1 VSPPTTLGPVV
12 LNLDARAEAERIA
25 AVMRSALAGWHK
37 KGVVVAISGGI
48 DSAVCAALAVQALG
62 PRKVFGLLLPECESG
77 ESGLTLGRQMVAQL
91 GIDHREINITASL
104 HALGCYQDRDA
115 AVSQVFPAYGAGWRN
130 KIVIQQNRGMGLS
143 HFRLVVCAP
152 NGETFSERLAA
163 PQYLQIVAASNHKQR
178 VRKAV
183 EYHWADR
190 LNHAV
195 VGTPNKLEADLG
207 FFVKN
212 GDGAADIKPIAHLY
226 KTQVYALARHLGVL
240 DAICNATPTTATY
253 SLEQS
258 QDEFFFGLPLP
269 QLDLALWALENG
281 VSAEAASKGLGMTA
295 EDVNAL
301 YRSLEAKR
309 RAAQYLRS
317 AAVKVQV

>member
-1 VSPPTTLGPVV
+1 VSSPAAFGPAV
-12 LNLDARAEAERIA
+12 LHLDATAESERIVA
-25 AVMRSALAGWHK
+25 LMRSALARWHK
-37 KGVVVAISGGI
+37 KGMVVAISGGI

-62 PRKVFGLLLPECESG
+62 PRKVLGLLLPECESG
-77 ESGLTLGRQMVAQL
+77 ESGLLLGRQMVAHL
-91 GIDHREINITASL
+91 GIEHREIDITPTL
-104 HALGCYQDRDA
+104 QALGCYQDRDA

-130 KIVIQQNRGMGLS
+130 KIVIQQNGSMGLS
-143 HFRLVVCAP
+143 HFKLVVQAP
-152 NGETFSERLAA
+152 NGETFSQRLAA
-163 PQYLQIVAASNHKQR
+163 PHCLQIVAASNHKQR

-195 VGTPNKLEADLG
+195 VGTPNKLEAELG

-226 KTQVYALARHLGVL
+226 KTQVDALARHLGVL
-240 DAICNATPTTATY
+240 EAICNATPTTATY

-269 QLDLALWALENG
+269 QLDLALWALENK
-281 VSAEAASKGLGMTA
+281 VSAEAATQGLGMTVEA
-295 EDVNAL
+295 VNGL
-301 YRSLEAKR
+301 YRSLEAKK
-309 RAAQYLRS
+309 RAAQYLRG
-317 AAVKVQV
+317 AAVQVLG